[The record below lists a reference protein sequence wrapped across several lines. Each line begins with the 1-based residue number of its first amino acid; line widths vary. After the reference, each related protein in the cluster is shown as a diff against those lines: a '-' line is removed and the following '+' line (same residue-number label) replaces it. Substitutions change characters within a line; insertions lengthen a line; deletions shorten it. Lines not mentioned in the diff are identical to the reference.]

1 MTPSL
6 SRGWRVYK
14 PYYGELLEV
23 SSKKEWVSD
32 IAYEILMYLQ
42 ELETVR
48 PYDLVLA
55 NFCKDSKTAY
65 VYIQRLIKKGVLQK
79 IGWGTYKV
87 IHEAIKKLLKLPVRK
102 LSTGKKEKKEK
113 REEVVRKPEGTRGLA
128 GGCLMGGGF
137 GGGFGVVSCVLGYS
151 NGVFSKSL
159 FVGDGFGSLG
169 YVGVFFDNVRWVGFD
184 GRLHQL
190 DRDKLLTY
198 GQLPDDVRYF
208 EVTHV
213 VSGDVL
219 DGAVVIYTNVEDFSR
234 FGKPSVRVEWRPPS
248 GYVRKNGVASTV
260 HYAKH
265 EFIKAFKFLA
275 VVLKRELPI
284 KELNK
289 LFSWLSWMWFRTGL
303 SERPQPVLASVVNG

>member
-1 MTPSL
+1 MSPSL
-6 SRGWRVYK
+6 PRKDRVYK
-14 PYYGELLEV
+14 PYVGEMLESS
-23 SSKKEWVSD
+23 SSKKEREWVSD
-32 IAYEILMYLQ
+32 ITYEILMYLQ

-55 NFCKDSKTAY
+55 NFCKDPKTAY

-79 IGWGTYKV
+79 SGWGTYKV

-102 LSTGKKEKKEK
+102 VSTGKKEKKEK
-113 REEVVRKPEGTRGLA
+113 KEKVVRKSEGTRGLV
-128 GGCLMGGGF
+128 GGGLKCV
-137 GGGFGVVSCVLGYS
+137 GGDGGLGVVGSGCGVVSCVLGCS
-151 NGVFSKSL
+151 GDVFGGSL
-159 FVGDGFGSLG
+159 FVGGVGFLG

-184 GRLHQL
+184 GFLHGL
-190 DRDKLLTY
+190 GRGRLLTY
-198 GQLPDDVRYF
+198 GRLPDGVRYF

-219 DGAVVIYTNVEDFSR
+219 DGVVVIYSNVEDFSR

-248 GYVRKNGVASTV
+248 GYVRKNGVANTV

-265 EFIKAFKFLA
+265 ELIKAFKSLA
-275 VVLKRELPI
+275 TVLKNVMTP

-289 LFSWLSWMWFRTGL
+289 LFNWLSWTWR
-303 SERPQPVLASVVNG
+303 VVTYV

>member
-23 SSKKEWVSD
+23 SSRKEWVSD

-48 PYDLVLA
+48 PYDLVIA

-79 IGWGTYKV
+79 TGWGTYKV

-102 LSTGKKEKKEK
+102 VSTGKKEKKEK
-113 REEVVRKPEGTRGLA
+113 VVRKPEGTRGLEV
-128 GGCLMGGGF
+128 GGGLGGGVGVGGVF
-137 GGGFGVVSCVLGYS
+137 GG
-151 NGVFSKSL
+151 SL
-159 FVGDGFGSLG
+159 FVGGGFGSLG
-169 YVGVFFDNVRWVGFD
+169 YVGLYFDNVRWVGFD

-190 DRDKLLTY
+190 ERGRLLAY
-198 GQLPDDVRYF
+198 GQLPDGVRYF
-208 EVTHV
+208 EVAHV

-219 DGAVVIYTNVEDFSR
+219 DGVVVIYTNVEDFSR

-248 GYVRKNGVASTV
+248 NYVRRNGVANAV
-260 HYAKH
+260 HYGKH
-265 EFIKAFKFLA
+265 ELVKAFKSLA
-275 VVLKRELPI
+275 VVLKNVMTPRELSG
-284 KELNK
+284 
-289 LFSWLSWMWFRTGL
+289 LFNWLLWVWRGSIMM
-303 SERPQPVLASVVNG
+303 